1 MSSEPDA
8 EGQRAGD
15 AATPEAASQD
25 AVEQWPDSAGSA
37 AAQGPAGAA
46 AQDGAEQGPAGAA
59 AQDGAAPGPGTAA
72 AQAPDASVP
81 GGPLTHKHEVHI
93 YEHSGTP
100 KIDDDT
106 RNALGLSGMMPGG
119 KINIKGVSAKMLRRM
134 RREYVDCPVLGRDV
148 QFLTCFVCPNFQ
160 SRVRGKVLCIGNPI
174 ELPRPPQG

>member
-1 MSSEPDA
+1 LSSEPDA

-37 AAQGPAGAA
+37 AAQA
-46 AQDGAEQGPAGAA
+46 PAGAA
-59 AQDGAAPGPGTAA
+59 AQDGAAPGSGTAAAQAPGTAA

>member
-1 MSSEPDA
+1 MSPEPDA
-8 EGQRAGD
+8 KGQRADGAAAQEPD
-15 AATPEAASQD
+15 AASPGPGAGTAVPAPGAAGAGASQ
-25 AVEQWPDSAGSA
+25 EPDTA
-37 AAQGPAGAA
+37 AAQGAAVPAPGAA
-46 AQDGAEQGPAGAA
+46 TAQE
-59 AQDGAAPGPGTAA
+59 PGGT
-72 AQAPDASVP
+72 VP
-81 GGPLTHKHEVHI
+81 GGKLTHKHEVHI
-93 YEHSGTP
+93 YEHAGTP